1 MKGLFFMYA
10 PIRRFN
16 LIVALFALVL
26 GLSFPVQAA
35 SESSSAPAQKRGE
48 ASLYQD
54 MFDQSV
60 YYEGTNLLR
69 FDRIYRKLFRKKLR
83 ALDVNA
89 FDEVPDSGFFQNR
102 QGRKKLSGE
111 ELQWGVH
118 ETPGPD
124 LSGPLTIFYAEAEAN
139 PPKFWVL
146 DGKGEEYL
154 LKFDPQDSLEL
165 ATSAEV
171 IANRF
176 YHAMGYNVFQET
188 LAVFPSEKLT
198 VGNGAMIYDS
208 TGFKK
213 IFTPEKLQ
221 ELVLFIPADNQGH
234 LRAAVIKL
242 PKTAGAGGWSF
253 TGLRPKNPED
263 TIEHAK
269 RRSIRAL
276 QVFGAWLNNDDT
288 RTSAASTQMDGD
300 KKTAR
305 YYLTDFDSALG
316 AGNQGPKPP
325 MLSHEHMVDY
335 GETAKAFLAFGFW
348 EKPWQKRWREA
359 DEKIHS
365 SAVGY
370 FDNRYFDPAK
380 FKTQLPY
387 YAFKDLTLA
396 DGFWAAKT
404 ILSFSDEDIRVIV
417 KSGQYSD
424 VNDEK
429 YVADTLI
436 ERRLLIGR
444 YWLDKANSLD
454 EFDVRG
460 NKLVFKDLAV
470 QYGFVPDGK
479 SSYRV
484 DVIEKLGSE
493 AVPAGGKKG
502 KKIASLD
509 VQEPAVSLQPEW
521 TSGSAYLLIRTLR
534 PGASKPSPYVLVT
547 LGPKGVTGI
556 SHQD

>member
-1 MKGLFFMYA
+1 MGMKGPFFMYA

-16 LIVALFALVL
+16 LIAGLFALVL
-26 GLSFPVQAA
+26 GFSLSLQAA
-35 SESSSAPAQKRGE
+35 SEPEPAAPLKRGE

-83 ALDVNA
+83 ARDVNA
-89 FDEVPDSGFFQNR
+89 FDEVPDSGFFENR
-102 QGRKKLSGE
+102 QAREKLSTE
-111 ELQWGVH
+111 ELRRGVN
-118 ETPGPD
+118 EPGDPD
-124 LSGPLTIFYAEAEAN
+124 LSGELTIFYAEAEAN
-139 PPKFWVL
+139 PPKFWVR
-146 DGKGEEYL
+146 DAKGEAYL

-176 YHAMGYNVFQET
+176 YQAIGYNVFPDT
-188 LAVFPSEKLT
+188 LVVFPPEKL
-198 VGNGAMIYDS
+198 VLGQGAVIYDS
-208 TGFKK
+208 SGFKK
-213 IFTPEKLQ
+213 TFTQEKLQ
-221 ELVLFIPADNQGH
+221 ELVLFIPADAQGN
-234 LRAAVIKL
+234 LRASSIKL
-242 PKTAGAGGWSF
+242 PKTAGVDGWSF

-276 QVFGAWLNNDDT
+276 QVFGSWLNNDDT
-288 RTSAASTQMDGD
+288 RGSAGSSRMAGD
-300 KKTAR
+300 KNSFK
-305 YYLTDFDSALG
+305 YYLTDLDSALG

-325 MLSHEHMVDY
+325 TFSHEHMVDY
-335 GETAKAFLAFGFW
+335 GQTAKAFLAFGFW

-359 DEKIHS
+359 GETIHS
-365 SAVGY
+365 PAVGY
-370 FDNRYFDPAK
+370 FDNAYFDPAK

-404 ILSFSDEDIRVIV
+404 ILSFSEENIRAIV

-424 VNDEK
+424 ANDEK

-436 ERRLLIGR
+436 ERRSLVGR
-444 YWLDKANSLD
+444 YWLKNANPLD
-454 EFDVRG
+454 EFDVSG
-460 NKLVFKDLAV
+460 SKLVFKDLAV
-470 QYGFVPDGK
+470 QYGFSPEGK
-479 SSYRV
+479 SVYHV
-484 DVIEKLGSE
+484 DVLEKH
-493 AVPAGGKKG
+493 GKKA
-502 KKIASLD
+502 KKIASFDLR
-509 VQEPAVSLQPEW
+509 EPALSLQPEW
-521 TSGSAYLLIRTLR
+521 AGKGVSFLIRTLR
-534 PGASKPSPYVLVT
+534 PGASKPGPYVLVE
-547 LGPKGVTGI
+547 LGSHGVTGI